1 MPAPSPLAIASGS
14 VQRLLKEEAS
24 YHKELAQ
31 QEAEVKAL
39 EERIKASGA
48 ASEDG
53 NDEFMLKQQ
62 TKAVFGPLKERIA
75 NAVTKLEEQIAASEE
90 SNTNA
95 ADLEAAKAVLAQA
108 KAA

>member
-1 MPAPSPLAIASGS
+1 
-14 VQRLLKEEAS
+14 
-24 YHKELAQ
+24 
-31 QEAEVKAL
+31 
-39 EERIKASGA
+39 
-48 ASEDG
+48 
-53 NDEFMLKQQ
+53 
-62 TKAVFGPLKERIA
+62 LKERIA